1 MKEHKAGKLREMDAE
16 ELNNL
21 LTQLREEIFNLR
33 FRNSLKQLDNALRLR
48 DVRRTIA
55 RVETILTEDRKG
67 IRKLGPSAIK

>member
-1 MKEHKAGKLREMDAE
+1 VKEHKAGKLREMDAE

-21 LTQLREEIFNLR
+21 LTRLREEIFNLR